1 MLNFDLQNHKPL
13 REIVYEEL
21 KRQILKGEIA
31 PGHRMMEVELA
42 DDMGVSR
49 TPVREAIR
57 KLEKEGLVTI
67 EPRKGAYAS
76 DISIKEMVD
85 VLEVRQ
91 YLESLAAGMAAA
103 RITPEEKLQLQEA
116 TDAYKQAIESED
128 TSEII
133 KWDENFHKIIVDC
146 SGNKTLIQMISQVQ
160 ELALRFRY
168 IYYDD
173 EKQSFEVKDKLES
186 TAGTPGNRRSH
197 HERQCRKS
205 QKGSKRA
212 FSQTQGVCHAAG
224 RKNRQRRPIGL
235 LFVLQGISGRVLE

>member
-76 DISIKEMVD
+76 DISIKDMVD

-103 RITPEEKLQLQEA
+103 KITPEEKLRLQEA
-116 TDAYKQAIESED
+116 TEAYKKAVESED

-133 KWDENFHKIIVDC
+133 KWDENFHKTIVDC

-168 IYYDD
+168 IFYDD
-173 EKQSFEVKDKLES
+173 FSRYKNQPLEHQEIEEAIMSGNVEK
-186 TAGTPGNRRSH
+186 A
-197 HERQCRKS
+197 RKEADEHLARLKEFVMM
-205 QKGSKRA
+205 QGEKIIKGG
-212 FSQTQGVCHAAG
+212 Q
-224 RKNRQRRPIGL
+224 
-235 LFVLQGISGRVLE
+235 

>member
-76 DISIKEMVD
+76 DISIKDMVD

-91 YLESLAAGMAAA
+91 YLESLAAGMAAT

-116 TDAYKQAIESED
+116 TDAYKQAVGSED

-146 SGNKTLIQMISQVQ
+146 SGNKTLIQMISPGAGARAAFP
-160 ELALRFRY
+160 LYLLR
-168 IYYDD
+168 
-173 EKQSFEVKDKLES
+173 
-186 TAGTPGNRRSH
+186 
-197 HERQCRKS
+197 
-205 QKGSKRA
+205 
-212 FSQTQGVCHAAG
+212 
-224 RKNRQRRPIGL
+224 
-235 LFVLQGISGRVLE
+235 

>member
-76 DISIKEMVD
+76 DISIKEMID

-103 RITPEEKLQLQEA
+103 RIKLQEA

-173 EKQSFEVKDKLES
+173 FSRYKNQPLEHQEIEEAIMNGNVEK
-186 TAGTPGNRRSH
+186 A
-197 HERQCRKS
+197 RKEANEHLARL
-205 QKGSKRA
+205 KE
-212 FSQTQGVCHAAG
+212 
-224 RKNRQRRPIGL
+224 
-235 LFVLQGISGRVLE
+235 FVMLQGEKIVKGGQ